1 MQTEREELLQLC
13 KISLFI
19 LAGMGSCR
27 CLKSFTKGVCK
38 KIFPLGKVGLLIA
51 FVLVKQFHPLTV
63 QNPNMYSKAILV
75 LDQEEAVRES
85 LRFVL
90 GEEGYY
96 CYSARY
102 EAEALSILKSKSVGL
117 IVIDSQVLGSSEL
130 IEILTE
136 EYPDL
141 KIIIMCSYAEI
152 DVTQKALISGAHD
165 FIVKP
170 IDFEELIEKLNTL
183 LPFTV

>member
-1 MQTEREELLQLC
+1 M
-13 KISLFI
+13 
-19 LAGMGSCR
+19 
-27 CLKSFTKGVCK
+27 
-38 KIFPLGKVGLLIA
+38 
-51 FVLVKQFHPLTV
+51 KQFQPLTV
-63 QNPNMYSKAILV
+63 RNLKMHSKAILI

-90 GEEGYY
+90 DEEGFR
-96 CYSARY
+96 CYSACY

-117 IVIDSQVLGSSEL
+117 IVIDSQALGSSEL
-130 IEILTE
+130 IDILTE

-141 KIIIMCSYAEI
+141 KIIITCSYAEI

-170 IDFEELIEKLNTL
+170 IDFEELIEKLNIL
-183 LPFTV
+183 LPSTV